1 VAFIGLLYVFGSS
14 AVMLILSQSS
24 HSSEHFFSLL
34 ATDIL
39 FVTTDTIIFTLII
52 YAIISIVIIFILPKL
67 TGIKREIIFF
77 WLFAITVT
85 LSVKVAGVLVVFVI
99 LIAPALISMLQNK
112 INKIAF
118 STIFGSIMINLS
130 LIISYYYDLPTG
142 YAIVF
147 FISLTLVA
155 LRDTKI
161 ESIKRYFIYIFIYLV
176 HLIFYILYIHSYF
189 HHHKIYQV
197 TL

>member
-1 VAFIGLLYVFGSS
+1 MAFIGLLYVFGSS

-147 FISLTLVA
+147 FISLISIIALLV
-155 LRDTKI
+155 K
-161 ESIKRYFIYIFIYLV
+161 K
-176 HLIFYILYIHSYF
+176 
-189 HHHKIYQV
+189 QN
-197 TL
+197 